1 VIWVAV
7 ALLGGVGAVLRLEL
21 GGAVQ
26 HRRPGA
32 LPVGTLAV
40 NLLGSF
46 CLGLLTGLG
55 VAGDGLLLAGTA
67 LLGSFTTFSTFVLET
82 GRLAEEAQGR
92 AAAIDLVASVVG
104 GLLAAGLGWV
114 VGAAF

>member
-1 VIWVAV
+1 VTWIAV

-26 HRRPGA
+26 HRRPGP

-92 AAAIDLVASVVG
+92 AAAFNLAVSVVG
-104 GLLAAGLGWV
+104 GLLAAGLGWL